1 MLDEDAVALTQS
13 TGTLSRPAMTDCK
26 VSRALLSNSALTPK
40 LTSIKTRPAGWAVY
54 VAVLLLS
61 VCVVSV
67 AVVFEPL
74 VAVPVVTVAVV
85 TVLLEVS
92 VVVVR
97 VVVVL

>member
-26 VSRALLSNSALTPK
+26 VSRALLSNSA